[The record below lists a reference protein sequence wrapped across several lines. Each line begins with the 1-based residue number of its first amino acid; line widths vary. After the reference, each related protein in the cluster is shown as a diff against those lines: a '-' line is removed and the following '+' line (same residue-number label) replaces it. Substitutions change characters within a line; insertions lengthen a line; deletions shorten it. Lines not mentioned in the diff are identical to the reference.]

1 MSTVVD
7 VLKKTEAFFR
17 SKGIP
22 SPRLDAELIV
32 GHHLQMD
39 RVTLY
44 LQFDRPLSE
53 KELTPMREDV
63 KRRANREPVAWI
75 TGTKGFWTLDLFSHK
90 DVLVPR
96 PDSETLVTAALEIIP
111 ENQRC
116 FVADVGSGTGAIGLS
131 IASERPEVR
140 LFAIDVSDA
149 ALHCTK
155 QNVTALGYEERV
167 AVLRGSLLTP
177 VPSDRTIDVVVSN
190 PPYIPT
196 ADIDELAPEIS
207 RHEPRLALDGGADGM
222 DIYRELIPAAA
233 ARATTAVLVEHG
245 DGQHT
250 AVRELMQQSG
260 LVDIQEH
267 ADLTG
272 TPRVVSGRVS
282 SVQHD

>member
-1 MSTVVD
+1 MTTVVD

-32 GHHLQMD
+32 GHHLDMD

-44 LQFDRPLSE
+44 LQFDRPLHE
-53 KELTPMREDV
+53 RELTPMREDV

-75 TGTKGFWTLDLFSHK
+75 IGTKGFWSLDLASHK

-96 PDSETLVTAALEIIP
+96 PDSETLVTAALTLIP
-111 ENQRC
+111 EDELC
-116 FVADVGSGTGAIGLS
+116 FVADVGTGTGAIGLA
-131 IASERPEVR
+131 IASERPNVR
-140 LFAIDVSDA
+140 LFATDVSDA
-149 ALHCTK
+149 ALRCTK
-155 QNVTALGYEERV
+155 ENVTSLGLENRV
-167 AVLRGSLLTP
+167 AVLKGSLLEP
-177 VPSDRTIDVVVSN
+177 IPEGRQIDVVVSN

-196 ADIDELAPEIS
+196 STIDTLAPEIAQ
-207 RHEPRLALDGGADGM
+207 HEPRLALDGGSDGL

-233 ARATTAVLVEHG
+233 ARATMAVLVEHG

-250 AVRELMQQSG
+250 AIAEMMKSAG
-260 LVDIQEH
+260 LVDIAEH

-272 TPRVVSGRVS
+272 TVRVMSGKIG
-282 SVQHD
+282 